1 MNQAIYMILWLNITE
16 LITCP
21 YHRTFQ
27 VFAFRQDG
35 SSDEIYYRLQSANNG
50 GANMFSV
57 SSSGVII
64 TKSDQTNAESVTEYT
79 LVVEAEDRLTNPPR

>member
-1 MNQAIYMILWLNITE
+1 MILPFDITA
-16 LITCP
+16 LTACSNHP
-21 YHRTFQ
+21 TFQ
-27 VFAFRQDG
+27 VFAFRQDA

-57 SSSGVII
+57 SSSGRIT